1 MCERMLMTQALNKRA
16 LLIKKI
22 TAKLAKA
29 SFVDTMK
36 PDKEKVYAGKCSKEE
51 YTKKAQSSYQQ
62 ITDLI
67 SRFQKIDAAIT
78 DSNAR
83 TKITISC
90 GTITVAEAISLRRR
104 LQGGSCED
112 KTDFEGMLQRKMKTE
127 YDERI
132 QFCKKKNRRMRPKAE
147 LVDPLKVQKR
157 IAMLEEKRMKLLK
170 ELDAQ
175 IRISNAATY
184 IEIL

>member
-1 MCERMLMTQALNKRA
+1 MSERMLVIQALNKRA

-67 SRFQKIDAAIT
+67 ERFRKIDAAIT

-83 TKITISC
+83 TKITISY

-104 LQGGSCED
+104 LQGGACED
-112 KTDFEGMLQRKMKTE
+112 KTDFEGMLQRKMKAE

-157 IAMLEEKRMKLLK
+157 ITMLEEKRMILLK

-175 IRISNAATY
+175 IKASNAATY